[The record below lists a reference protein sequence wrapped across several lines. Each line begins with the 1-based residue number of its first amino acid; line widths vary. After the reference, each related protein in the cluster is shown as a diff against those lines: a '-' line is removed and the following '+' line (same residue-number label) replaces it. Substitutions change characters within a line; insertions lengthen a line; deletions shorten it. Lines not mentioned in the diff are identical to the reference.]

1 MVCFYK
7 WGDGLGWIVG
17 WPRCSHSDG
26 AAGVR
31 QAVGRVNLEERV
43 LWVERACESGVGEW
57 ARPFLDF
64 SKNGVDRVWRYV
76 IRVQE
81 PLSEL
86 VSGAGNALFSL
97 KEAGPSLKME
107 ARRICFR
114 TIWRM
119 T

>member
-1 MVCFYK
+1 MPVGRASSKRDLEISIAFETFADSWCASTS
-7 WGDGLGWIVG
+7 GATACLGWIVG
-17 WPRCSHSDG
+17 WPRWSYSDG

-76 IRVQE
+76 IQG
-81 PLSEL
+81 
-86 VSGAGNALFSL
+86 SG
-97 KEAGPSLKME
+97 
-107 ARRICFR
+107 
-114 TIWRM
+114 TIE
-119 T
+119 